1 MLLASVSY
9 GQNVETINYTNGV
22 YVGEVRDD
30 ERNGQGTFS
39 SDELVYTGGF
49 RDNKFHGRGIAKSG
63 DMTME
68 GQFLNNVPVGTHTGL
83 CGSNNWCTTLFSQTG
98 EFIEGTDLLSSQAEA
113 QNRRLRERLESTR
126 AANRQRAFSRA
137 LINLGSG
144 LISGP
149 GSSSNS
155 GGMYQTCNYNVLGEI
170 VPFPV
175 RSSQICP
182 LSRDFGRVTGLLQ

>member
-1 MLLASVSY
+1 MAMNKLLTTTALSLLLMLLASVSY

-68 GQFLNNVPVGTHTGL
+68 G
-83 CGSNNWCTTLFSQTG
+83 
-98 EFIEGTDLLSSQAEA
+98 
-113 QNRRLRERLESTR
+113 
-126 AANRQRAFSRA
+126 
-137 LINLGSG
+137 
-144 LISGP
+144 
-149 GSSSNS
+149 
-155 GGMYQTCNYNVLGEI
+155 
-170 VPFPV
+170 
-175 RSSQICP
+175 
-182 LSRDFGRVTGLLQ
+182 